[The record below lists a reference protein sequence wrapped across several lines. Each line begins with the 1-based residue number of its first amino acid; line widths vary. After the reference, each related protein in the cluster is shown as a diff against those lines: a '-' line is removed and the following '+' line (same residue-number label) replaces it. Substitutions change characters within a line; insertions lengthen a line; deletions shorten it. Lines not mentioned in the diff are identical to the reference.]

1 MHFDAFDSSSTP
13 CNHAMQISWS
23 LNVSAAKRTAKQE
36 REKREERREAS
47 SREELQL
54 GGA

>member
-1 MHFDAFDSSSTP
+1 MHFDAFRQQQHALQSRHANQLEPKRSSSET
-13 CNHAMQISWS
+13 HGKA
-23 LNVSAAKRTAKQE
+23 
-36 REKREERREAS
+36 REREERREAS